1 MAKSKKEDPPKKN
14 KRGRYAR
21 QKGNAYEVQL
31 CKELNELGFQC
42 KTSRSESKA
51 KDNDKVDIIDT
62 SGLLPIEI
70 QAKKTQSIPQ
80 YFKIR
85 SESSV
90 DPEKF
95 AIIWAKQEKKNTNIC
110 TVGEAVILSKE
121 MFYQL
126 IKPYAGS

>member
-1 MAKSKKEDPPKKN
+1 MAKKETPPKKN

-62 SGLLPIEI
+62 SGRLPIEI

>member
-1 MAKSKKEDPPKKN
+1 MAKSKKEDPP
-14 KRGRYAR
+14 
-21 QKGNAYEVQL
+21 
-31 CKELNELGFQC
+31 
-42 KTSRSESKA
+42 
-51 KDNDKVDIIDT
+51 T
-62 SGLLPIEI
+62 SGRLPIDI

>member
-1 MAKSKKEDPPKKN
+1 MAKNKKEEPPKKN

-62 SGLLPIEI
+62 SGRLPIEI
-70 QAKKTQSIPQ
+70 QAKKSQSIPQ

-90 DPEKF
+90 DPKKF
-95 AIIWAKQEKKNTNIC
+95 VII
-110 TVGEAVILSKE
+110 
-121 MFYQL
+121 
-126 IKPYAGS
+126 

>member
-1 MAKSKKEDPPKKN
+1 MAKSKKEDPSKKN

-62 SGLLPIEI
+62 SGRLPIEI

>member
-1 MAKSKKEDPPKKN
+1 MAKRETPPKKN

-62 SGLLPIEI
+62 SGRLPIEI